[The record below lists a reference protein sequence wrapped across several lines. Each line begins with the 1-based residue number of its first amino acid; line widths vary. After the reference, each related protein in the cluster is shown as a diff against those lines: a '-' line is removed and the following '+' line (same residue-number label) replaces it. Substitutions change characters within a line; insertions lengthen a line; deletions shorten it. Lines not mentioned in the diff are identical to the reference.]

1 MKTYKTKCIFCGHD
15 CITTKG
21 SANEKICY
29 DCRVV

>member
-1 MKTYKTKCIFCGHD
+1 MKYKTKCIFCGND

-29 DCRVV
+29 TCRVVE